1 MPEHPLVATHTDNH
15 NGPRGAMTPAERRL
29 SVGGGAA
36 LLLHGWYKG
45 GLSGALQVAA
55 GAYAVLR
62 GATGH
67 CALKQALTPTPFEQ
81 RFSVEHD
88 WPVSEAIMRS
98 ITINRPLDEVRE
110 FIQAEKNVGPLL
122 RWVDRVEETGP
133 DTTRW
138 TLRAPAGRQVRCTL
152 TRTASTQDAHTLQWK
167 TPDGSPW
174 QHVVSVALAPAPAGR
189 GTQLKAV
196 VICKP
201 TLGTLGYG
209 LARAIGLFTDKAL
222 LNALRAIKQ
231 QLETGEVTTNRL
243 RPDDDRDFFYVHG
256 TPETGVAPDKDEPA
270 VKTGVAIEKGV
281 V

>member
-1 MPEHPLVATHTDNH
+1 MSEHPLVATHTDHH
-15 NGPRGAMTPAERRL
+15 NGPRGVMTPAERQL

-55 GAYAVLR
+55 GAYAVFR

-67 CALKQALTPTPFEQ
+67 CALKQALTPTPFEE
-81 RFSVEHD
+81 RFSIEHD

-98 ITINRPLDEVRE
+98 VTINRPLDEVRE
-110 FIQAEKNVGPLL
+110 FIKAEKNVGPLL

-138 TLRAPAGRQVRCTL
+138 TLRAPAGRRLHCTL
-152 TRTASTQDAHTLQWK
+152 IRTASPEDASVLQWK
-167 TPDGSPW
+167 TPDGSSW
-174 QHVVSVALAPAPAGR
+174 QHSVSVSLEPALTGR
-189 GTQLKAV
+189 ATQVKAV
-196 VICKP
+196 VVCKP
-201 TLGTLGYG
+201 AMGKLGYG
-209 LARAIGLFTDKAL
+209 LARAIGLFSDKAL

-243 RPDDDRDFFYVHG
+243 RPDDDRDFFYVHAS
-256 TPETGVAPDKDEPA
+256 TETDPAPEKDDAA
-270 VKTGVAIEKGV
+270 VKTGVAIERGV